1 MLEQYRTV
9 RAPGSREVVIRKSRF
24 IGHVMPVEN
33 EEEALQFIDT
43 IKKQHWNATHN
54 CSAYMIGERDEI
66 QRQSD
71 DGEPGGTA
79 GKPILEV
86 IRSQQVKN
94 VAIVVTRYFGG
105 IMLGAGGLIRAYTDG
120 AVLALEAGEV
130 ITRVLRREVFVEIE
144 YTWLGKV
151 ENALRG
157 RNIQTGETLFTDKVT
172 LLCLPRNDEGD
183 AFIAWI
189 TDLTGGKPGLQKG
202 GGFTTAKGNK
212 RWQEEQWNRSCR
224 EREYWRRRGIF
235 SSPKGT
241 VPFRCAVLA
250 STWGI
255 ATALYITI
263 SKRRLNYSTQSLSR
277 ISIMW
282 PPC

>member
-9 RAPGSREVVIRKSRF
+9 RSSGSKEVVIRKSRF

-33 EEEALQFIDT
+33 EEEALLFIED
-43 IKKQHWNATHN
+43 IKKKHRDATHN
-54 CSAYMIGERDEI
+54 CSAYVIGERDEI

-71 DGEPGGTA
+71 DGEPSGTA

-86 IRSQQVKN
+86 IRNQGVKN

-130 ITRVLRREVFVEIE
+130 ITRVLRLEVFVEID

-151 ENALRG
+151 ENELRG
-157 RNIQTGETLFTDKVT
+157 RGIQTGETLFTDKVT

-183 AFIAWI
+183 AFMAWI
-189 TDLTGGKPGLQKG
+189 TDLTQGQALVTEG
-202 GGFTTAKGNK
+202 
-212 RWQEEQWNRSCR
+212 
-224 EREYWRRRGIF
+224 RRI
-235 SSPKGT
+235 
-241 VPFRCAVLA
+241 
-250 STWGI
+250 
-255 ATALYITI
+255 Y
-263 SKRRLNYSTQSLSR
+263 YSEGD
-277 ISIMW
+277 
-282 PPC
+282 

>member
-9 RAPGSREVVIRKSRF
+9 RSSGSKEVVIRKSRF

-33 EEEALQFIDT
+33 EEEALLFIED
-43 IKKQHWNATHN
+43 IKKKHWNATHN
-54 CSAYMIGERDEI
+54 CSAYVIGERDEI

-71 DGEPGGTA
+71 DGEPSGTA

-86 IRSQQVKN
+86 IRNQGVKN

-130 ITRVLRREVFVEIE
+130 ITRVLRREVFVEID

-151 ENALRG
+151 ENELRG
-157 RNIQTGETLFTDKVT
+157 RGIQTGETLFTDKVT

-183 AFIAWI
+183 AFMAWI
-189 TDLTGGKPGLQKG
+189 TDLTQGQALVTEG
-202 GGFTTAKGNK
+202 
-212 RWQEEQWNRSCR
+212 
-224 EREYWRRRGIF
+224 RRI
-235 SSPKGT
+235 
-241 VPFRCAVLA
+241 
-250 STWGI
+250 
-255 ATALYITI
+255 Y
-263 SKRRLNYSTQSLSR
+263 YSEGD
-277 ISIMW
+277 
-282 PPC
+282 

>member
-9 RAPGSREVVIRKSRF
+9 RSSGSKEVVIRKSRF

-33 EEEALQFIDT
+33 EEEALLFIED
-43 IKKQHWNATHN
+43 IKKKHRDATHN
-54 CSAYMIGERDEI
+54 CSAYVIGERDEI

-71 DGEPGGTA
+71 DGEPSGTA

-86 IRSQQVKN
+86 IRNQGVKN

-130 ITRVLRREVFVEIE
+130 ITRVLRREVFVEID

-151 ENALRG
+151 ENELRG
-157 RNIQTGETLFTDKVT
+157 RGIQTGETLFTDKVT

-183 AFIAWI
+183 AFMAWI
-189 TDLTGGKPGLQKG
+189 TDLTQGQALVTEG
-202 GGFTTAKGNK
+202 
-212 RWQEEQWNRSCR
+212 
-224 EREYWRRRGIF
+224 RRI
-235 SSPKGT
+235 
-241 VPFRCAVLA
+241 
-250 STWGI
+250 
-255 ATALYITI
+255 Y
-263 SKRRLNYSTQSLSR
+263 YSEGD
-277 ISIMW
+277 
-282 PPC
+282 

>member
-9 RAPGSREVVIRKSRF
+9 RSPGSQEIVIRKSRF

-33 EEEALQFIDT
+33 EEAALQFIED
-43 IKKQHWNATHN
+43 IKKKHWNATHN

-71 DGEPGGTA
+71 DGEPSGTA

-86 IRSQQVKN
+86 IRNQGVKN

-151 ENALRG
+151 ENELRG
-157 RNIQTGETLFTDKVT
+157 RGIQTGETLFTDKVT
-172 LLCLPRNDEGD
+172 LVCLPRNDEGD
-183 AFIAWI
+183 RFVAWI
-189 TDLTGGKPGLQKG
+189 TDLTQGQ
-202 GGFTTAKGNK
+202 
-212 RWQEEQWNRSCR
+212 
-224 EREYWRRRGIF
+224 
-235 SSPKGT
+235 
-241 VPFRCAVLA
+241 
-250 STWGI
+250 
-255 ATALYITI
+255 ALVTEG
-263 SKRRLNYSTQSLSR
+263 RRLYYSEGE
-277 ISIMW
+277 
-282 PPC
+282 